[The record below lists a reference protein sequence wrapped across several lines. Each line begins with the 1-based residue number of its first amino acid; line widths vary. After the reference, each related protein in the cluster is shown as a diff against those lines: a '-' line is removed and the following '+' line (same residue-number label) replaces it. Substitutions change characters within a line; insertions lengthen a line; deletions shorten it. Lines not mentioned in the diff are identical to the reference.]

1 MVHERIAKVARQF
14 LGVSLYDAGH
24 VVADDCVPLAVRART
39 PFVLAHPR
47 SAASHCIAQL
57 AMRLEQGVVA
67 AAAASGASD
76 GFFNRMSR
84 WFRR

>member
-1 MVHERIAKVARQF
+1 
-14 LGVSLYDAGH
+14 
-24 VVADDCVPLAVRART
+24 LAVRARV
-39 PFVLAHPR
+39 PFVIASPR
-47 SAASHCIAQL
+47 SPASHCIAQL

-67 AAAASGASD
+67 AANGGAD